1 MTRKPNVRRV
11 LSRLCLSIHV
21 HAVYRDWR
29 EWRAADDAVFSRVL
43 WRELHLNSTP
53 HLLDLE
59 GIPRALAALRGG
71 HMKGKCIALI
81 DPQSIEL

>member
-1 MTRKPNVRRV
+1 MCMLFIEIGGSGVRRMTQF
-11 LSRLCLSIHV
+11 
-21 HAVYRDWR
+21 
-29 EWRAADDAVFSRVL
+29 FSRVL